1 MKKQK
6 QKRPKLKIPRS
17 PLEIVLEVLAILG
30 ILIHAL
36 LLVYYW
42 PILPE
47 SIPTHFGFSGDADS
61 WGGKSSLIILLVV
74 NIGMYLM
81 FAVLHYFPH
90 IYNYNVGITEKNAR
104 EQYYNAR
111 LMMNLMK
118 VEIVWMF
125 AYIGWGT
132 VQTALGNATGL
143 DSRIMIIIMI
153 AIFVSMFY
161 FLWRARGI
169 D

>member
-1 MKKQK
+1 LKKQK

-81 FAVLHYFPH
+81 LAVLHYFPH
-90 IYNYNVGITEKNAR
+90 VYNYTVEITEKNAR

-111 LMMNLMK
+111 LMMNFMK
-118 VEIVWMF
+118 VEIVWVF
-125 AYIGWGT
+125 AYIEWGT
-132 VQTALGNATGL
+132 VQTALGNATVL
-143 DSRIMIIIMI
+143 DGTVMLGSIIVLTVITL
-153 AIFVSMFY
+153 Y
-161 FLWRARGI
+161 FIWRSQGI
-169 D
+169 G